1 MCSTPASK
9 SDSTAV
15 GSSNSNKVNQPRQ
28 PTGRI
33 LYDVPCKVCCDNS
46 SGKHYGIYA
55 CDGCAGFFKRS
66 IRRSR
71 QYVCKSKSG
80 TPCLVDK
87 THRNQCRACRL
98 EKCFAVGMNKDAV
111 QHERGPR
118 TSTIRKQMAIFID
131 KETPLH
137 HELMIPAPMP
147 PMPPMQ
153 QVLPMPPMPQMPQ
166 MPPMPSMPQMPP
178 MPPMG
183 LRLIHPMIANDV
195 SMQRNAF
202 LNQQSLFH
210 HTMFPMMQAPQPI
223 SAADSIRESGATIVL
238 SYMKFLKNLSPF
250 TKLPL
255 EDQIVL
261 FEESWR
267 EYFILAFAQYMVPI
281 NLHHLLLSYEYLN
294 NNPRD
299 STREGVLREVEIFHD
314 ILSQVLV
321 LQVDAN
327 EFVFLRAIVLYKTEF
342 DPDCSYSSCS
352 SEGLEVISSTSRS
365 IQEASTVRAMQESA
379 KQALAAYVRAYKP
392 VPAERYRLLLQIIPV
407 VRSVSSYTIEEIF
420 FRSTIGSVPLRQIL
434 TDIYMQK

>member
-1 MCSTPASK
+1 
-9 SDSTAV
+9 
-15 GSSNSNKVNQPRQ
+15 
-28 PTGRI
+28 
-33 LYDVPCKVCCDNS
+33 
-46 SGKHYGIYA
+46 
-55 CDGCAGFFKRS
+55 
-66 IRRSR
+66 
-71 QYVCKSKSG
+71 
-80 TPCLVDK
+80 
-87 THRNQCRACRL
+87 
-98 EKCFAVGMNKDAV
+98 
-111 QHERGPR
+111 
-118 TSTIRKQMAIFID
+118 
-131 KETPLH
+131 
-137 HELMIPAPMP
+137 
-147 PMPPMQ
+147 
-153 QVLPMPPMPQMPQ
+153 
-166 MPPMPSMPQMPP
+166 
-178 MPPMG
+178 
-183 LRLIHPMIANDV
+183 
-195 SMQRNAF
+195 
-202 LNQQSLFH
+202 
-210 HTMFPMMQAPQPI
+210 MQAPQPI